1 MARKER
7 GVTVTGESAPGV
19 RQKIVNEPKEGTT
32 HARQKDCYGIPRATL
47 IPTMKA
53 STFRVFACCAAIVSA
68 SCRPATGPSVPAPI
82 AFPVVPAPLPPGNAK
97 LPPVPEVRG
106 PLQITVV
113 YPKPEQMLTVRDSN
127 FIFGSVGTGD
137 AALSI
142 NGVPVPVWP
151 NGAFMG
157 WLPVPRDNAPRY
169 DLLAANKTEKAR
181 LVLPIKIPPAPDTT
195 NRQKLVGDTLQPVPS
210 PDTLV
215 AVTGIVYVTLG
226 APGSTVNDTDRVTI
240 ARPAPGNGQEYK
252 WFLFP
257 GTVVKIT
264 GAQKAS
270 GDEFVRIEL
279 DSGQV
284 AWVLRSELQAQN
296 ISPDSLR
303 RFIGDSVAPIRRVGA
318 VSLEPGPD
326 WIDVVIPTTGP
337 PPPYLVA
344 ETDRSISLLLYGV
357 TEAPVVSM
365 MPQPTDPY
373 FNSVSST
380 PELTRVRYAINLN
393 RAPYG
398 YLALWQNGKL
408 TFRVRRPPR
417 IADAASPLRG
427 LTITVD
433 PGHPPAGATG
443 PTGFYEGDG
452 VLQVGLRVR
461 DLLTQ
466 RGVNVVM
473 TRTTPDPVDL
483 GLRAIVSRRA
493 NAHAFVSIHLNAF
506 PDGVNPFVNN
516 GSLTLYFWPHS
527 IPLAVATQAALLAEL
542 GLRDNGAKYQNIAV
556 ARGTWM
562 PSVLTEG
569 AFIIMPDQ
577 EAAVRTP
584 TYQESYA
591 TAIVRGL
598 ESYFASLAQK
608 P

>member
-1 MARKER
+1 
-7 GVTVTGESAPGV
+7 
-19 RQKIVNEPKEGTT
+19 
-32 HARQKDCYGIPRATL
+32 
-47 IPTMKA
+47 MKRL
-53 STFRVFACCAAIVSA
+53 TIRVFACCIAVAGA
-68 SCRPATGPSVPAPI
+68 SCRRAPGPSAPI
-82 AFPVVPAPLPPGNAK
+82 PVAVPPLVPAPLPPANPK

-106 PLQITVV
+106 PLHISVT
-113 YPKPEQMLTVRDSN
+113 YPKPDQMLTVRDSN

-137 AALSI
+137 AALRI
-142 NGVPVPVWP
+142 NGVAVPVYP

-157 WLPVPRDNAPRY
+157 WLAVPPDSAPRY
-169 DLLAANKTEKAR
+169 EIQARNPTESAR
-181 LVLPIKIPPAPDTT
+181 LILPVRIPPAPDTT
-195 NRQKLVGDTLQPVPS
+195 QRQKLVGDTLQPTPS
-210 PDTLV
+210 PDSLIPIPGNT
-215 AVTGIVYVTLG
+215 YVTLG
-226 APGSTVNDTDRVTI
+226 APTSTVDDTDRVTI

-257 GTVVKIT
+257 GTVVKLT

-284 AWVLRSELQAQN
+284 AWVLRSELQTHN
-296 ISPDSLR
+296 ISTTAPIGFL
-303 RFIGDSVAPIRRVGA
+303 GDSVAPVRRVGT
-318 VSLEPGPD
+318 VRLLPGPD
-326 WIDVVIPTTGP
+326 WIDIQIPMTGP
-337 PPPYLVA
+337 PPPYLVE
-344 ETDRSISLLLYGV
+344 ETDRGISLLVYGV
-357 TEAPVVSM
+357 TAAPVISM
-365 MPQPTDPY
+365 MPEPTDPY
-373 FNSVSST
+373 LNSISST
-380 PELTRVRYAINLN
+380 PEPNRVRYSINLN

-398 YLALWQNGKL
+398 YLALWQNGTL

-417 IADAASPLRG
+417 IGDTASPLRG

-443 PTGFYEGDG
+443 PTGFYEGDA
-452 VLQVGLRVR
+452 VLQVGFRVR

-483 GLRAIVSRRA
+483 GLRPIISRRA

-527 IPLAVATQAALLAEL
+527 IPLGLATQSALLAEL
-542 GLRDNGAKYQNIAV
+542 GLRDNGTKFQNIAV

-584 TYQESYA
+584 TYQEAYA

-598 ESYFASLAQK
+598 ETYFASLAQK
-608 P
+608 Q

>member
-1 MARKER
+1 
-7 GVTVTGESAPGV
+7 V
-19 RQKIVNEPKEGTT
+19 RQKIVNGLQQGTT
-32 HARQKDCYGIPRATL
+32 HAYYKDCYGTARATS
-47 IPTMKA
+47 IPTMKP
-53 STFRVFACCAAIVSA
+53 SLPGIFACCVAVVGA
-68 SCRPATGPSVPAPI
+68 SCRPAPAPPVTGPVPV
-82 AFPVVPAPLPPGNAK
+82 PVPPLTPAPLPAANPK
-97 LPPVPEVRG
+97 LPPVPQVLG
-106 PLQITVV
+106 PVQISVT
-113 YPKPEQMLTVRDSN
+113 YPKPEQLLTVRDSN

-137 AALSI
+137 ASLRI
-142 NGVPVPVWP
+142 NGFAVPVWP

-157 WLPVPRDNAPRY
+157 WIPVPPDSAPRY
-169 DLLAANKTEKAR
+169 VLLAANKTQAAR

-195 NRQKLVGDTLQPVPS
+195 NRDKLVGDTLKPVPQ
-210 PDTLV
+210 PDTLIPIP
-215 AVTGIVYVTLG
+215 GNVYVTLG
-226 APGSTVNDTDRVTI
+226 APASTVNDTDRVTI

-252 WFLFP
+252 WFLLP

-264 GAQKAS
+264 GTQKAS

-284 AWVLRSELQAQN
+284 AWVLRSELQAKN
-296 ISPDSLR
+296 ITQDSAR
-303 RFIGDSVAPIRRVGA
+303 NIIGDSLAPVRRIGA
-318 VSLEPGPD
+318 VRLQPGPD
-326 WIDVVIPTTGP
+326 WIDVVVPMTGP
-337 PPPYLVA
+337 PPPYLVE

-357 TEAPVVSM
+357 TEPPVISM
-365 MPQPTDPY
+365 MPEPADSY
-373 FNSVSST
+373 FNSISST
-380 PELTRVRYAINLN
+380 PELTRVRYTINLN

-398 YLALWQNGKL
+398 YLTLWKDSTL

-417 IADAASPLRG
+417 IADATSPLRG

-443 PTGFYEGDG
+443 PTGFYEGDA
-452 VLQVGLRVR
+452 VLQVAFRVR

-473 TRTTPDPVDL
+473 TRTTPEPVEL
-483 GLRAIVSRRA
+483 GLRPIISRRA
-493 NAHAFVSIHLNAF
+493 NAHAFVSVHLNAF

-527 IPLAVATQAALLAEL
+527 IPWALATQASLLAEL

-562 PSVLTEG
+562 PSILTEG
-569 AFIIMPDQ
+569 AFLIMPDQ
-577 EAAVRTP
+577 EAAMRTP

-598 ESYFASLAQK
+598 EAYFASLAQK